1 MKLPVKAGRRFAFFD
16 HRKTHA
22 VLGAAAAAAAVM
34 ATSGAHAQQAS
45 SVVLYGLLDTGIEYI
60 SHAGPDGGV
69 LRMSSGNLAGS
80 RWGLRGKED
89 LGGGLSA
96 VFVLESG
103 YNSDSGTSGQG
114 GRLFGRQAYVG
125 LQGRWGAI
133 TLGRQ
138 NNTLYDL
145 FVPFDPTRYA
155 SYGVLAQDPH
165 FAGRADNAIKYTG
178 KFGELTVTGLYSSG
192 YDATVANGS
201 EVPGSFRIGQEM
213 GAGASYTIGKLSAVL
228 AYDQRRGTAA
238 ATQGS
243 IERRYAAGMLWSS
256 GPFSA
261 TAGYRFLQ
269 GTIAT
274 PSLRA
279 HLYWVGAAY
288 QFTPA
293 FALRGGVYRTDR
305 RDSPD
310 DAISYAM
317 SAVYNLSK
325 RTELYA
331 NASFM
336 DNRGASVLGVANAG
350 PSGGAGVDQTGVVLG
365 VRHVF

>member
-1 MKLPVKAGRRFAFFD
+1 MKLPVKAGRRFAFRH
-16 HRKTHA
+16 HRKINGVPA
-22 VLGAAAAAAAVM
+22 AAAAAAAVM
-34 ATSGAHAQQAS
+34 ATNGAHAQQAS
-45 SVVLYGLLDTGIEYI
+45 GVVLYGLLDTGVEYI
-60 SHAGPDGGV
+60 SHAGADGGV
-69 LRMSSGNLAGS
+69 FRMSSGNLAGS

-114 GRLFGRQAYVG
+114 GRLFGRQAHVG

-155 SYGVLAQDPH
+155 SYGVLPQDPH

-178 KFGELTVTGLYSSG
+178 KFSGMTVTGLYSSG
-192 YDATVANGS
+192 YDATIANGS
-201 EVPGSFRIGQEM
+201 EVAGSFRIGQEM
-213 GAGASYTIGKLSAVL
+213 GAGVAYTVGNLSTVL
-228 AYDQRRGTAA
+228 AYDQRRGAAA
-238 ATQGS
+238 ATQGN
-243 IERRYAAGMLWSS
+243 IERRYAAGLLWSA
-256 GPFSA
+256 GPLSA
-261 TAGYRFLQ
+261 MAGYRFLQ
-269 GTIAT
+269 GTIAA

-279 HLYWVGAAY
+279 HLYWAGAAY

-293 FALRGGVYRTDR
+293 LALRGGVYRTDR
-305 RDSPD
+305 GDSPD
-310 DAISYAM
+310 DAISYAV

-325 RTELYA
+325 RSELYA
-331 NASFM
+331 NVSWM
-336 DNRGASVLGVANAG
+336 DNRGASALSVANAG
-350 PSGGAGVDQTGVVLG
+350 PSGGAGADQTGVVLG